1 MFIRE
6 IIFTCARPMTTT
18 LEEHCHELCA
28 EMFRIDEV
36 AERIRVLEEEQV
48 QPVTETIHERL
59 QLLENLRTER
69 RLRNLKSDRN
79 GYLRTIPSYSAPDA
93 YRHIPPFMDEGYSK
107 TPVEWARYALNEF
120 RNPEQA
126 GKMAPREVHTFDYN
140 RFGIAYSN

>member
-79 GYLRTIPSYSAPDA
+79 VYLRTIPSYSAPDA
-93 YRHIPPFMDEGYSK
+93 YRHIPPFIDEGYSK